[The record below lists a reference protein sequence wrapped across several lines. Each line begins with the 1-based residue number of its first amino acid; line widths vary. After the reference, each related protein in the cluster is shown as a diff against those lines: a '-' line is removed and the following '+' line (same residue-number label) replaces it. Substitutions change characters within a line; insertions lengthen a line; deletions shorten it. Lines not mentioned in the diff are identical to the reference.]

1 MCGIAGIYAKRGRV
15 APEMVR
21 AMTSI
26 LVHRGPM
33 DEGYLDR
40 SNVALGMR
48 RLSIIDVDGGHQPVY
63 NEDGTV
69 GVILNGEIYNY
80 KELREELLQRGHRF
94 ATWSDTEVIVHL
106 YEERGVEC
114 LAALNGMFVIAL
126 WDDRRQRLWL
136 VRDRLGVK
144 PLYFVDIPEYLAFA
158 SELKALLAC
167 DFVSRE
173 PDRGAVL
180 DYLVFMYVRA
190 PRTAIAAIRK
200 LLPGHYLTADASGVR
215 MVRYWDL
222 RDHCEPSSANEGEA
236 SEQVRALLQDAVRIR
251 LRSDVPVGAFL
262 SGGMDSSTI
271 VACAAGQA
279 PEALRTFTVDFGP
292 DSFDEVRYARLVA
305 ETFRTNH
312 RETAA
317 TVEDAVDH
325 LPRLVWHMDEP
336 NADSA
341 IVPAYLVSKFAAS
354 GLRVVLSGTGG
365 DEVFGGYARYFDGL
379 PAEHL
384 YRWMPEVSRRW
395 IGGAITRLGPAHLA
409 RRARWNALPDAER
422 YLSQI
427 ARFTPAEC
435 EALVGA
441 AVNGGV
447 DLRQG
452 FAAYPGSDA
461 VDRLLFFDMHTYLPD
476 NLLHI
481 TDRMSM
487 AVSLEAR
494 TPFLDYR
501 LVEFCAGLPGHF
513 KVRWRTRTR
522 KVVLRRAMTGVLP
535 PEILTRMKWG
545 FGPPLEAWM
554 NRGLVQTIR
563 AIYAHSEAETHGLL
577 EPGAVRNLLQRS
589 GSRVHDFYT
598 AQKLWSLLVLELWC
612 RIFLGGNATQAP
624 TVTLTDLAGRAA
636 VSS

>member
-1 MCGIAGIYAKRGRV
+1 MCGIAGLYVKRGRADPQV
-15 APEMVR
+15 VR

-48 RLSIIDVDGGHQPVY
+48 RLSIIDVDGGHQPVF

-69 GVILNGEIYNY
+69 GVVFNGEIYNY

-94 ATWSDTEVIVHL
+94 TTWSDTEVIVHL

-114 LAALNGMFVIAL
+114 LEALNGMFAIAL

-136 VRDRLGVK
+136 ARDRLGVK
-144 PLYFVDIPEYLAFA
+144 PLYFVDGPEHFAFA
-158 SELKALLAC
+158 SELKALLTC
-167 DFVSRE
+167 DFVSRD
-173 PDRGAVL
+173 PDRLAVL

-190 PRTAIAAIRK
+190 PRTAFAAIRK

-215 MVRYWDL
+215 VVRYWDL
-222 RDHCEPSSANEGEA
+222 RDHYEPSSISEEEA

-279 PEALRTFTVDFGP
+279 PEPLRTFTVDFGQ

-305 ETFRTNH
+305 ETFRTDH

-317 TVEDAVDH
+317 TVDDAIEH
-325 LPRLVWHMDEP
+325 LPHLVWHMDEP

-341 IVPAYLVSKFAAS
+341 IVPAYLVSKFAARE
-354 GLRVVLSGTGG
+354 LRVALSGTGG
-365 DEVFGGYARYFDGL
+365 DEVFGGYARYFDGF
-379 PAEHL
+379 PVEHL
-384 YRWMPEVSRRW
+384 YRHMPRSSRTLL
-395 IGGAITRLGPAHLA
+395 GAAVGRLGPAHLA
-409 RRARWNALPDAER
+409 RRARWNALPDSGR
-422 YLSQI
+422 YLAQV
-427 ARFTPAEC
+427 ARFTPAEGQTLAGRPAR
-435 EALVGA
+435 ET
-441 AVNGGV
+441 V
-447 DLRQG
+447 DLLEE
-452 FAAYPGSDA
+452 FAAYPDGDTTN
-461 VDRLLFFDMHTYLPD
+461 RLLFVDMLTYLPD
-476 NLLHI
+476 NILHI

-513 KVRWRTRTR
+513 KVRWRARAR
-522 KVVLRRAMTGVLP
+522 KVVLTKAMNGVLP
-535 PEILTRMKWG
+535 PAILTRMKWG

-554 NRGLVQTIR
+554 NRGLAGTVR
-563 AIYAHSEAETHGLL
+563 ALFARSEAEAHGFL
-577 EPGAVRNLLQRS
+577 EPGAVRALLQS
-589 GSRVHDFYT
+589 AGSRVHDFYT

-612 RIFLGGNATQAP
+612 RIFLSGNGTQAP
-624 TVTLTDLAGRAA
+624 AVTLADLAGRTV